1 MKRIVPIVLMAML
14 GVASSQACV
23 KKAAKSQEPKAES
36 QELTVKSQELTVKSQ
51 EPAAKVMVLVMDSSK
66 ALIEGAEMQIGKQTL
81 RTSWDG
87 RFVLTA
93 EQLSGVDK
101 LNIRCEGYETKTVKA
116 AEISR
121 QLSAVSGEKATAVV
135 ILKRDK
141 KATPKEPYYG
151 GGKMRSGAK
160 GEVYYTLGARS
171 SYKSAVY
178 ADVMM
183 VEEAA
188 VADDAVRPMIAGASN
203 GNVSAGKLTA
213 GEVNDFTKWY
223 FWPTVLDSTHKKFV
237 STWKMAPR
245 HRYTVQVTNRNGYP
259 LVNRAVS
266 LLDARGN
273 TLYQAVTDNTGKAE
287 LWAELVNGKGVKGED
302 LQIRVDQKTVAA
314 KKWSEGL
321 NAIVIDETCE
331 APESVDVVFV
341 FDATGSM
348 GDELRYL
355 QAEMKDVIA
364 RSQQAISGVSVRTG
378 AVVYRDKGD
387 EYVTRLSRLT
397 EDIATTQQ
405 FIDRQQ
411 ASGGGDYEEAVPEAL
426 MAAINS
432 AGWDENARARIAFLI
447 LDAPCH
453 EDSATVA
460 LLHEQVLNAAAQGIR
475 IVPVVCS
482 GLGESGELLLRSIAL
497 ATNGTSF
504 FLTDDSGIGHTHL
517 KPTTD
522 SLKVEHLNDMLV
534 RTIVEFSTIPNCEGH
549 WNEEAENADETFVPN
564 PFEIKDLSPEE
575 IKQKDSRTTL
585 YLLDVSGK
593 LIYVYHGYLEDAGDS
608 QLSRLPLPM
617 LSTGVYFVKA
627 FYDGEWHTKKILVH

>member
-1 MKRIVPIVLMAML
+1 MKRMVTLMVWL
-14 GVASSQACV
+14 VAGLISTQACV
-23 KKAAKSQEPKAES
+23 KTKAAQPVIASDS
-36 QELTVKSQELTVKSQ
+36 LT
-51 EPAAKVMVLVMDSSK
+51 VLVMDSTK
-66 ALIEGAEMQIGKQTL
+66 ALLDGVELKIGKQTL

-87 RFVLTA
+87 RLVLTR
-93 EQLSGVDK
+93 QLLAGVDK
-101 LNIRCEGYETKTVKA
+101 LSFACEGYENRTVK
-116 AEISR
+116 
-121 QLSAVSGEKATAVV
+121 VSGLQVTGDGLAIVV
-135 ILKRDK
+135 LNRDK
-141 KATPKEPYYG
+141 KAKPKEPYYG
-151 GGKMRSGAK
+151 GPKPRK
-160 GEVYYTLGARS
+160 GEVYYTLRA
-171 SYKSAVY
+171 KSGFASADYAAVS
-178 ADVMM
+178 M
-183 VEEAA
+183 VEESAM
-188 VADDAVRPMIAGASN
+188 ADDAVRPMATGVSN
-203 GNVSAGKLTA
+203 GNLSAGRLTA

-223 FWPTVLDSTHKKFV
+223 FWPTVLDSTHRRFLD
-237 STWKMAPR
+237 TWHLVPR

-259 LVNRAVS
+259 LINRAVS
-266 LLDARGN
+266 LVDQRGN
-273 TLYQAVTDNTGKAE
+273 TLFQAVTDNTGKAE
-287 LWAELVNGKGVKGED
+287 LWYQLISNNLCGKHAD
-302 LQIRVDQKTVAA
+302 LYIRVEGQKIPA
-314 KKWSEGL
+314 KDWSEGL
-321 NAIVIDETCE
+321 NTVVLDEPCE
-331 APESVDVVFV
+331 APESVDVLFV

-355 QAEMKDVIA
+355 QAEMRDVIA
-364 RSQQAISGVSVRTG
+364 RSQQAIAGVRVRTG

-397 EDIATTQQ
+397 DDITTTQT
-405 FIDRQQ
+405 FIDHQE
-411 ASGGGDYEEAVPEAL
+411 ASGGGDYPEAVPEAL

-482 GLGESGELLLRSIAL
+482 GLGESGEVMLRAIAL

-504 FLTDDSGIGHTHL
+504 FLTDHSGIGHTHL

-549 WNEEAENADETFVPN
+549 WNSEVESVEEDFVPN
-564 PFEIKDLSPEE
+564 PFEAKELTKDEL
-575 IKQKDSRTTL
+575 QAKDSRTTL
-585 YLLDVSGK
+585 YLLDVTGK
-593 LIYVYHGYLEDAGDS
+593 LIYIYEGQLEAAGDS
-608 QLSRLPLPM
+608 QLSRLPIPM

>member
-1 MKRIVPIVLMAML
+1 MAML

-23 KKAAKSQEPKAES
+23 KKAAKSQEPKAE
-36 QELTVKSQELTVKSQ
+36 SQELTVKSQ

-534 RTIVEFSTIPNCEGH
+534 RTIVEFSTIPNCEGR

-627 FYDGEWHTKKILVH
+627 FYGGEWHTKKILVH

>member
-1 MKRIVPIVLMAML
+1 MAIL

-36 QELTVKSQELTVKSQ
+36 QELIVKSQ

-101 LNIRCEGYETKTVKA
+101 LSIRCEGYEAKTVKA

-121 QLSAVSGEKATAVV
+121 QLSAVSGQKATAVV

-151 GGKMRSGAK
+151 GGKMCSGMK

-223 FWPTVLDSTHKKFV
+223 FWPMVLDSTHKKFV
-237 STWKMAPR
+237 STWKMAPC

-287 LWAELVNGKGVKGED
+287 LWAALVNGEQMKGED
-302 LQIRVDQKTVAA
+302 LQIRVEQKTVAA
-314 KKWSEGL
+314 KEWSEGL

-364 RSQQAISGVSVRTG
+364 RSQQAVPGVSVRTG

-460 LLHEQVLNAAAQGIR
+460 LLHDQVLNAAAQGIR

-482 GLGESGELLLRSIAL
+482 GLGESGELLLRSVAL

-575 IKQKDSRTTL
+575 IRQKDSRTTL

>member
-23 KKAAKSQEPKAES
+23 KKAAES
-36 QELTVKSQELTVKSQ
+36 QVLIANSQDPT
-51 EPAAKVMVLVMDSSK
+51 AKVIVLVMDSSK
-66 ALIEGAEMQIGKQTL
+66 ALIEGAEMKIGKQTL

-87 RFVLTA
+87 RFVLMA
-93 EQLSGVDK
+93 EQLSGVNK
-101 LNIRCEGYETKTVKA
+101 LSISCEGYET
-116 AEISR
+116 S
-121 QLSAVSGEKATAVV
+121 QLSTLHTQPLINIVV
-135 ILKRDK
+135 LKRDK

-160 GEVYYTLGARS
+160 GDVYYTLGARS

-188 VADDAVRPMIAGASN
+188 VAEDAVMPMVAGASN
-203 GNVSAGKLTA
+203 SNVSAGKLTA

-237 STWKMAPR
+237 NTWKMTPR

-266 LLDARGN
+266 LLDVRGN

-287 LWAELVNGKGVKGED
+287 LWYKMVNGEGVNGD
-302 LQIRVDQKTVAA
+302 GLQIRVEQKTVAA
-314 KKWSEGL
+314 KEWSEGL
-321 NAIVIDETCE
+321 NAIVLDETCE

-364 RSQQAISGVSVRTG
+364 RSQLAIPGVSVRTG

-397 EDIATTQQ
+397 EDITATQQ

-432 AGWDENARARIAFLI
+432 AGWDESARARIAFLI

-482 GLGESGELLLRSIAL
+482 GLGESGEFLLRSIAL

-564 PFEIKDLSPEE
+564 PFEIKDLSQEE
-575 IKQKDSRTTL
+575 IRQKDSRTTL

>member
-1 MKRIVPIVLMAML
+1 MTNMKRIVPIVLMAIL

-23 KKAAKSQEPKAES
+23 KKAAES
-36 QELTVKSQELTVKSQ
+36 QELIVKSQ
-51 EPAAKVMVLVMDSSK
+51 EPAAKVIVLVMDSSK
-66 ALIEGAEMQIGKQTL
+66 ALIEGAEMKVGKQTL

-101 LNIRCEGYETKTVKA
+101 LSIRCEGYEAKTVKA

-121 QLSAVSGEKATAVV
+121 QLSAVSGQKATAVV

-151 GGKMRSGAK
+151 GGKMRSGMK

-188 VADDAVRPMIAGASN
+188 VADDAVMPMIAGASN

-302 LQIRVDQKTVAA
+302 LQIRVEQKTVAA
-314 KKWSEGL
+314 KEWSEGL

-364 RSQQAISGVSVRTG
+364 RSQQAVPGVSVRTG

-575 IKQKDSRTTL
+575 IKQKDSRMTL

>member
-23 KKAAKSQEPKAES
+23 KKAAKSQEPKTE
-36 QELTVKSQELTVKSQ
+36 SQELTVKSQ

-585 YLLDVSGK
+585 YLLDVSGN
-593 LIYVYHGYLEDAGDS
+593 
-608 QLSRLPLPM
+608 
-617 LSTGVYFVKA
+617 
-627 FYDGEWHTKKILVH
+627 

>member
-1 MKRIVPIVLMAML
+1 MKRIVPLFVWLVA
-14 GVASSQACV
+14 GVVSSQACV
-23 KKAAKSQEPKAES
+23 KTKVSNTDIAVRDS
-36 QELTVKSQELTVKSQ
+36 LT
-51 EPAAKVMVLVMDSSK
+51 VLVMDSTK
-66 ALIEGAEMQIGKQTL
+66 ALLEGVELKIGKQTL

-87 RFVLTA
+87 RLVLTKQ
-93 EQLSGVDK
+93 QLAGADK
-101 LNIRCEGYETKTVKA
+101 LSFTCVGYENRTVKTA
-116 AEISR
+116 SLATD
-121 QLSAVSGEKATAVV
+121 QAVAIVV
-135 ILKRDK
+135 LKRDK

-151 GGKMRSGAK
+151 GGVRRR
-160 GEVYYTLGARS
+160 GEVCSLAATADYATADYEAEEMAYVAMEKS
-171 SYKSAVY
+171 SGIK
-178 ADVMM
+178 
-183 VEEAA
+183 A
-188 VADDAVRPMIAGASN
+188 VAPAANNA
-203 GNVSAGKLTA
+203 VSAGKLTA

-223 FWPTVLDSTHKKFV
+223 FWPSVLDGTHKQFV
-237 STWKMAPR
+237 STWRLAPR

-266 LLDARGN
+266 LLDNRGN

-287 LWAELVNGKGVKGED
+287 LWYELVMDKSQEPKAKS
-302 LQIRVDQKTVAA
+302 LQIRVEDKVLAA
-314 KKWSEGL
+314 KEWSDGL
-321 NAIVIDETCE
+321 NTVILDETCE

-348 GDELRYL
+348 GDELHYL
-355 QAEMKDVIA
+355 QAEMRDVIS
-364 RSQQAISGVSVRTG
+364 RSQQAIAGVSVRTG

-397 EDIATTQQ
+397 DDITTTQT

-411 ASGGGDYEEAVPEAL
+411 ANGGGDYPEAVPEAL

-460 LLHEQVLNAAAQGIR
+460 LLQEQVLNAAAQGIR

-504 FLTDDSGIGHTHL
+504 FLTDDSGIGHSHL

-522 SLKVEHLNDMLV
+522 SLRVEHLNDMLV

-549 WNEEAENADETFVPN
+549 WNSEAENADETFVPN
-564 PFEIKDLSPEE
+564 PFEAKDLSKDELAA
-575 IKQKDSRTTL
+575 KDSRTTL
-585 YLLDVSGK
+585 YLLDVTGK
-593 LIYVYHGYLEDAGDS
+593 LIYIYQGQLEDAGDS

>member
-1 MKRIVPIVLMAML
+1 MKRIVPILLMAML

-36 QELTVKSQELTVKSQ
+36 QELIVKSQ

-121 QLSAVSGEKATAVV
+121 QLSAVSGQKATAVV

-302 LQIRVDQKTVAA
+302 LQIRVEQKTVAA
-314 KKWSEGL
+314 KEWSEGL

-364 RSQQAISGVSVRTG
+364 RSQQAIPGVSVRTG

>member
-1 MKRIVPIVLMAML
+1 MAML
-14 GVASSQACV
+14 AVASSQACV
-23 KKAAKSQEPKAES
+23 KKAAES
-36 QELTVKSQELTVKSQ
+36 QVLIANSQDPT
-51 EPAAKVMVLVMDSSK
+51 AKVIVLVMDSSK
-66 ALIEGAEMQIGKQTL
+66 ALIEGAEMKIGKQTL

-87 RFVLTA
+87 RFVLMA
-93 EQLSGVDK
+93 EQLSGVNK
-101 LNIRCEGYETKTVKA
+101 LSISCEGYET
-116 AEISR
+116 S
-121 QLSAVSGEKATAVV
+121 QLSTLHTQPLINIVV
-135 ILKRDK
+135 LKRDK

-160 GEVYYTLGARS
+160 GDVYYTLGARS

-188 VADDAVRPMIAGASN
+188 VAEDAVMPMVAGASN
-203 GNVSAGKLTA
+203 SNVSAGKLTA

-237 STWKMAPR
+237 NTWKMTPR

-266 LLDARGN
+266 LLDVRGN

-287 LWAELVNGKGVKGED
+287 LWYKMVNGEGVNGD
-302 LQIRVDQKTVAA
+302 GLQIRVEQKTVAA
-314 KKWSEGL
+314 KEWSEGL
-321 NAIVIDETCE
+321 NAIVLDETCE

-364 RSQQAISGVSVRTG
+364 RSQLAIPGVSVRTG

-397 EDIATTQQ
+397 EDITATQQ

-432 AGWDENARARIAFLI
+432 AGWDESARARIAFLI

-482 GLGESGELLLRSIAL
+482 GLGESGEFLLRSIAL

-564 PFEIKDLSPEE
+564 PFEIKDLSQEE
-575 IKQKDSRTTL
+575 IRQKDSRTTL